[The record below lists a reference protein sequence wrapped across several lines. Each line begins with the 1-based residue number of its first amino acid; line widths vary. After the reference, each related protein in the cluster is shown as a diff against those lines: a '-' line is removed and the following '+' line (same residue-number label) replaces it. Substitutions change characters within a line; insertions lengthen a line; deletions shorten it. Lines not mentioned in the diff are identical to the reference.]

1 MKTIRGK
8 IRTQLLLVSLL
19 ALALM
24 SIVTVL
30 SIGRIRNDVY
40 TANSQLGTT
49 ASQISGEALENM
61 ISEQLISTAK
71 TKAAVADEKLSK
83 QQNFTQIIANYASSL
98 YANPQGFKP
107 QTVNPPNPALT
118 AKTTAQLLWAEGLN
132 PADFQEEL
140 GLMANCSQL
149 MTLVPES
156 DPDIT
161 ANYIA
166 TESGFVIMAD
176 RDSDKKPEF
185 IDGRERSWYKSAK
198 AADKLIWTD
207 VFNDAMGRGLAIT
220 CAAPVHDGNG
230 AFKGV
235 VGIGSLMT
243 NLNKEIINTK
253 IGETGYAFIVN
264 QNGDVIISP
273 KIKPDAG
280 GNFVSENLKNTPNSD
295 INKLISNMLA
305 GTSGISRIDYMGRE
319 VYMACEPMNTL
330 PWGVVTVVDVDE
342 ALAPS
347 KDIQYKITDMTS
359 SSIVAIDSS
368 VRHTFLAVIAVVL
381 AVLVMVFTIS
391 SYFSKKLT
399 TPLAH
404 LTSSVKQISSGNL
417 NTKIDIKTGDEIEL
431 LANSFNGMTSSLQ
444 EYITDLTKVTAEKE
458 RIGAELNV
466 ATQIQ
471 ASMLPCIF
479 PAFPDYDEF
488 DIFASMQPAKEV
500 GGDFYD
506 FFLIDSTHLGI
517 VIADVSGKGVPAA
530 LFMVIAKTLI
540 KNHSQNGEAP
550 AEVLTAVNT
559 QLCENNDAMMFVTA
573 WVAILNITTGEL
585 TYGNAGH
592 NPPLLRRSGESGFT
606 FLKSAPGFVL
616 AGMEG
621 IKYTQASLMMGAGD
635 VLFLYTDGVT
645 EAINLNDELYSEER
659 LNEVLDQNSELE
671 VTELLSA
678 VKVSMDN
685 FVGKADQFDDITM
698 LGLKFKGEE
707 NS

>member
-1 MKTIRGK
+1 
-8 IRTQLLLVSLL
+8 
-19 ALALM
+19 
-24 SIVTVL
+24 
-30 SIGRIRNDVY
+30 
-40 TANSQLGTT
+40 
-49 ASQISGEALENM
+49 
-61 ISEQLISTAK
+61 
-71 TKAAVADEKLSK
+71 
-83 QQNFTQIIANYASSL
+83 
-98 YANPQGFKP
+98 
-107 QTVNPPNPALT
+107 
-118 AKTTAQLLWAEGLN
+118 
-132 PADFQEEL
+132 
-140 GLMANCSQL
+140 
-149 MTLVPES
+149 
-156 DPDIT
+156 
-161 ANYIA
+161 
-166 TESGFVIMAD
+166 
-176 RDSDKKPEF
+176 
-185 IDGRERSWYKSAK
+185 
-198 AADKLIWTD
+198 
-207 VFNDAMGRGLAIT
+207 
-220 CAAPVHDGNG
+220 
-230 AFKGV
+230 
-235 VGIGSLMT
+235 
-243 NLNKEIINTK
+243 
-253 IGETGYAFIVN
+253 
-264 QNGDVIISP
+264 
-273 KIKPDAG
+273 
-280 GNFVSENLKNTPNSD
+280 
-295 INKLISNMLA
+295 
-305 GTSGISRIDYMGRE
+305 
-319 VYMACEPMNTL
+319 
-330 PWGVVTVVDVDE
+330 
-342 ALAPS
+342 
-347 KDIQYKITDMTS
+347 
-359 SSIVAIDSS
+359 AIDSS

-404 LTSSVKQISSGNL
+404 LTSSVKQISNGNL

-606 FLKSAPGFVL
+606 FLKSTPGFVL